1 MNIMPYR
8 DEKDKRQAFIY
19 GSAIGGLV
27 GFGIASFL
35 LAAGGVFLYPKFAAQ
50 AKNVPEAA
58 TAPYDVAGSPVF
70 WKENFL
76 PKPTLAAQTQPA
88 APQGGVVQAWQISGQ
103 SAGIGGPVAPASIPL
118 PAVPVAPS
126 FPSVQTTPAVAAPV
140 QPVVQATT
148 SATEETAHPKSTET
162 VVAQGANYQDG
173 RIAFIGGTDVPIQS
187 NENGTR

>member
-50 AKNVPEAA
+50 ARNVPEAA

-76 PKPTLAAQTQPA
+76 PKPTLAAQPQPA
-88 APQGGVVQAWQISGQ
+88 APQ
-103 SAGIGGPVAPASIPL
+103 GGPVAPASIPL

-126 FPSVQTTPAVAAPV
+126 FPAVQTTPAVAAPV

-148 SATEETAHPKSTET
+148 FATEETTHPKSTET

>member
-35 LAAGGVFLYPKFAAQ
+35 LAAGGVFLF
-50 AKNVPEAA
+50 
-58 TAPYDVAGSPVF
+58 
-70 WKENFL
+70 
-76 PKPTLAAQTQPA
+76 
-88 APQGGVVQAWQISGQ
+88 
-103 SAGIGGPVAPASIPL
+103 
-118 PAVPVAPS
+118 PVAPS
-126 FPSVQTTPAVAAPV
+126 FPAVQTTPAVAAPV

-148 SATEETAHPKSTET
+148 SAAEETTHPKSTET

-187 NENGTR
+187 NENGTH

>member
-50 AKNVPEAA
+50 ARNVPEAA

-76 PKPTLAAQTQPA
+76 PKPTLATQTQPA
-88 APQGGVVQAWQISGQ
+88 APQGGVVQARQISGQ

-126 FPSVQTTPAVAAPV
+126 FPAVQTTPAVAARRAPR
-140 QPVVQATT
+140 
-148 SATEETAHPKSTET
+148 
-162 VVAQGANYQDG
+162 G
-173 RIAFIGGTDVPIQS
+173 RVD
-187 NENGTR
+187 

>member
-50 AKNVPEAA
+50 ARNVPEAA
-58 TAPYDVAGSPVF
+58 TAPYDVIEKSIQSG
-70 WKENFL
+70 KENFL
-76 PKPTLAAQTQPA
+76 PKPTLATQTQPA
-88 APQGGVVQAWQISGQ
+88 APQGGVVQARQISGQ

-126 FPSVQTTPAVAAPV
+126 FPAVQTTPAVAARRAPR
-140 QPVVQATT
+140 
-148 SATEETAHPKSTET
+148 
-162 VVAQGANYQDG
+162 G
-173 RIAFIGGTDVPIQS
+173 RVD
-187 NENGTR
+187 